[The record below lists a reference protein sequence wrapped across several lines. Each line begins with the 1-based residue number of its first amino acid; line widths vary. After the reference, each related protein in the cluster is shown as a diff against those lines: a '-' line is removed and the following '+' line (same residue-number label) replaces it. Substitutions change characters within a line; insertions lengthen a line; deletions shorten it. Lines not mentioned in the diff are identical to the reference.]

1 MAGTEHSG
9 PSSES
14 GYDVSQLIL
23 TLVQE
28 TRDDVRVLVQE
39 SARAQAR
46 LDALERRADAID
58 KRLETGVPSPSKTRD
73 AGIAGGAAALVVA
86 VFQILAAMGWMPAQ
100 GAPVVP
106 PPAPPAITAAP

>member
-1 MAGTEHSG
+1 MTDDRN
-9 PSSES
+9 PDSEF
-14 GYDVSQLIL
+14 DVSQLIL

-58 KRLETGVPSPSKTRD
+58 KRMADAPYASPPGMKRD
-73 AGIAGGAAALVVA
+73 AGIATLAATLVVT
-86 VFQILAAMGWMPAQ
+86 VMQILGALGIGVPAQ
-100 GAPVVP
+100 AAP
-106 PPAPPAITAAP
+106 PPAPPAIHAAP